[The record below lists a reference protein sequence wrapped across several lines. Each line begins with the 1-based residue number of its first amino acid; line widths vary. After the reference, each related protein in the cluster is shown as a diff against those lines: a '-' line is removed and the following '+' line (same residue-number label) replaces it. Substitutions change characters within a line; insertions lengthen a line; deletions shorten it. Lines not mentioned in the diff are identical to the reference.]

1 MSSWF
6 SRSRK
11 PSGDGGNAN
20 ERDDTTDRNGFENG
34 RYTTV
39 PDDDDGEARVDN
51 TINNNNKSNI
61 RSANRHVL
69 NDFTIP
75 DEEYDPDFEADLAR
89 AISESLSNSNKK
101 QTQDESTPQSR
112 YKNINNN
119 NNNINNKNNNSFS
132 GTWVDE
138 NGLENSL
145 EENDTDDQFIQN
157 KRRERVTSDED
168 IDVLYAK
175 RDSLRDKYS
184 GLAAAKKFWNESN
197 LDFNERAYAEG
208 FYAPSTSYDWPEC
221 FEDDII
227 SQGSRK
233 MLPPL
238 DNVKKIVPDTSDERE
253 CVYVE
258 QGRDKNLASFIND
271 VVDHIE
277 AKNPPDRCTT
287 ASILAN
293 FVCDKLGGPAKSDAE
308 LKELWVGERMRLRK
322 KYKSIAFPIGSL
334 DFGLVRHRALLF
346 KVVADAIEVPSR
358 LLRGKYLMGGD
369 DDEVSGIVV
378 LCSGREFIVDLME
391 NPGETYSPNDDANM
405 RRIMRELSQQR
416 QKRDGGLKT
425 KDGEE
430 EFGVIPGFEQSL
442 QISGFEQLSPEK
454 LTESQQQQQQQQQQ
468 LKVGSH
474 SRNGSTLSDSNGKL
488 IEGINIGTTLPQL
501 PHSPVNNKPV
511 STDRLLQAVD
521 LTILPHEILLGE
533 RVGIGSFGEVHRGLW
548 RGTTEVAV
556 KRILDQ
562 DLSDTILEEFALE
575 VDIMRR
581 LRHPNVLLLMGVV
594 TAAGSLSIVTEFIHR
609 GSLFKLLHRPQPEA
623 IKAALVEHRRRI
635 RFCIDV
641 AKGMHYL
648 HTCIPIIVHRDLKS
662 PNLLVDKDWTVKVCD
677 FGMSRM
683 KKNTFLSSKS
693 NAGTPEWMSPEVLRN
708 EESDEKCDVY
718 SYGVILWEIATMKE
732 PWAELNAMQV
742 VGAVGFQGKRLD
754 LENNKIC
761 PEMKELLKRCFSEKS
776 SERPSFLECC
786 KKTKEIAH
794 LIHEKK
800 TMLWGCEM
808 DEEEL
813 SAAPAANAAAEQKQ
827 GSASDATKHILD
839 I

>member
-1 MSSWF
+1 MEGKETKMSSWF
-6 SRSRK
+6 SRSKK
-11 PSGDGGNAN
+11 PPGAGAASGGNEGYN
-20 ERDDTTDRNGFENG
+20 
-34 RYTTV
+34 V
-39 PDDDDGEARVDN
+39 PDDDSVEDSDEDEGHAQH
-51 TINNNNKSNI
+51 TTNNNNNNHQI
-61 RSANRHVL
+61 IGQQIL
-69 NDFTIP
+69 NDFTTR

-89 AISESLSNSNKK
+89 AISESLSIK
-101 QTQDESTPQSR
+101 QNVKDESSAMSPGSR
-112 YKNINNN
+112 YK
-119 NNNINNKNNNSFS
+119 NNKNNNASFS
-132 GTWVDE
+132 GAVAGGTMDDE
-138 NGLENSL
+138 F
-145 EENDTDDQFIQN
+145 ENDDADDRMRSN
-157 KRRERVTSDED
+157 NSRRERVTSEEED

-184 GLAAAKKFWNESN
+184 GLAAAKKLWNESN
-197 LDFNERAYAEG
+197 LDFNERAYADG

-221 FEDDII
+221 FEDDVI

-233 MLPPL
+233 MLPAL
-238 DNVKKIVPDTSDERE
+238 ENVKKIVPDVSDERE
-253 CVYVE
+253 SVYVE
-258 QGRDKNLASFIND
+258 QGSDRNLASFIND
-271 VVDHIE
+271 VVDRIE
-277 AKNPPDRCTT
+277 AQNPPDRCAT
-287 ASILAN
+287 ASILASA
-293 FVCDKLGGPAKSDAE
+293 VCDKLGGPAKSDSE
-308 LKELWVGERMRLRK
+308 LRDLWVGERLRLRK

-334 DFGLVRHRALLF
+334 EFGLIRHRALLF
-346 KVVADAIEVPSR
+346 KVVADAIEIPSR

-369 DDEVSGIVV
+369 NDDVSGIVV

-405 RRIMRELSQQR
+405 RRIMRELQMH
-416 QKRDGGLKT
+416 KT

-442 QISGFEQLSPEK
+442 QISGFAQLTPEK
-454 LTESQQQQQQQQQQ
+454 LALSQQQQQR
-468 LKVGSH
+468 KGGRH
-474 SRNGSTLSDSNGKL
+474 SRNGSALSDSDGKL
-488 IEGINIGTTLPQL
+488 ITGINIGTTLPPSL
-501 PHSPVNNKPV
+501 SPSENNNKSS

-521 LTILPHEILLGE
+521 LTILPNEILLGE

-562 DLSDTILEEFALE
+562 ELNDTILEEFALE

-623 IKAALVEHRRRI
+623 VKAALAEDRRRI

-693 NAGTPEWMSPEVLRN
+693 NAGTPEWMAPEVLRN

-776 SERPSFLECC
+776 SGRPSFLECC
-786 KKTKEIAH
+786 ERTKEIAH

-800 TMLWGCEM
+800 TKLCGCGSGEK
-808 DEEEL
+808 EQL
-813 SAAPAANAAAEQKQ
+813 SAAPAATADTEPMHR
-827 GSASDATKHILD
+827 STSDATKHILD
-839 I
+839 M

>member
-6 SRSRK
+6 SRPKKS
-11 PSGDGGNAN
+11 PGGGGGSGDSAPANTN
-20 ERDDTTDRNGFENG
+20 ERYNN
-34 RYTTV
+34 V
-39 PDDDDGEARVDN
+39 PDEDDDEEA
-51 TINNNNKSNI
+51 
-61 RSANRHVL
+61 L
-69 NDFTIP
+69 NQRRQQQRAQMNLGQQILHDFTIP
-75 DEEYDPDFEADLAR
+75 GEEYDPDFEADLAR
-89 AISESLSNSNKK
+89 AISESLSVVSLKNNA
-101 QTQDESTPQSR
+101 QNAEDEASTTPQSR
-112 YKNINNN
+112 YKSV
-119 NNNINNKNNNSFS
+119 NKSDNMNKNNSFS
-132 GTWVDE
+132 G
-138 NGLENSL
+138 
-145 EENDTDDQFIQN
+145 EENDMDDRISN
-157 KRRERVTSDED
+157 ARRERVTSEEED

-184 GLAAAKKFWNESN
+184 GLAAAKKYWNESN
-197 LDFNERAYAEG
+197 LDFNERAYADG

-221 FEDDII
+221 FEDDIG
-227 SQGSRK
+227 QGSRR
-233 MLPPL
+233 MLPEL
-238 DNVKKIVPDTSDERE
+238 KKVLKIVPDVTDERE
-253 CVYVE
+253 SIYVE
-258 QGRDKNLASFIND
+258 QASDRNLASFIND
-271 VVDHIE
+271 VVDQIE
-277 AKNPPDRCTT
+277 AQNPPDRCAT
-287 ASILAN
+287 ASILASA
-293 FVCDKLGGPAKSDAE
+293 VCSKLGGPAKSDSE
-308 LKELWVGERMRLRK
+308 LRELWVSERFRLRK

-334 DFGLVRHRALLF
+334 ELGLVRHRALLF
-346 KVVADAIEVPSR
+346 KIVADAIEIPSR
-358 LLRGKYLMGGD
+358 LLRGKYLMGGND
-369 DDEVSGIVV
+369 DDVSGIVV
-378 LCSGREFIVDLME
+378 LCSGREFLVDLME
-391 NPGETYSPNDDANM
+391 NPGETYSPNDNENM
-405 RRIMRELSQQR
+405 REILRELSQRR
-416 QKRDGGLKT
+416 QKKQNANED
-425 KDGEE
+425 

-442 QISGFEQLSPEK
+442 QISGFEQLTPEK
-454 LTESQQQQQQQQQQ
+454 LAHSQQQQQQQ
-468 LKVGSH
+468 KGGRH
-474 SRNGSTLSDSNGKL
+474 SRNGSTLSDSDGKL
-488 IEGINIGTTLPQL
+488 ISGINIGTALPRSL
-501 PHSPVNNKPV
+501 SPSEKSNK
-511 STDRLLQAVD
+511 SSSADRLLQAVD
-521 LTILPHEILLGE
+521 LTILPNEILLGE

-562 DLSDTILEEFALE
+562 ELNDTILEEFALE

-623 IKAALVEHRRRI
+623 VKASLAEDRRRI
-635 RFCIDV
+635 RLCIDV

-693 NAGTPEWMSPEVLRN
+693 NAGTPEWMAPEVLRN

-754 LENNKIC
+754 LENSEIC

-786 KKTKEIAH
+786 EKTKEIAH

-800 TMLWGCEM
+800 TKLCGCGSGEK
-808 DEEEL
+808 EQL
-813 SAAPAANAAAEQKQ
+813 PAASMATADAELMHR
-827 GSASDATKHILD
+827 SASDATKHILD
-839 I
+839 M